1 MAPRRIIGTVQV
13 VKLVSAPEPRLQIC
27 TENVYSAQVSV
38 HVVEPLSS
46 CNIDFP
52 SFEGLSEQEVE
63 QAKQLLNKY
72 HVIFSTTEGDIG
84 CTALIRHEIP
94 LVDDKPVQQPYR

>member
-1 MAPRRIIGTVQV
+1 M
-13 VKLVSAPEPRLQIC
+13 VSAPGPELQIC
-27 TENVYSAQVSV
+27 PENVYIAQVSV

-63 QAKQLLNKY
+63 QAKQLLEKY
-72 HVIFSTTEGDIG
+72 QVLFSTTEGDIG
-84 CTALIRHEIP
+84 CTALIKHEIM
-94 LVDDKPVQQPYR
+94 